1 MEKNG
6 DRGFSE
12 RGSVDLELQ
21 RGKIEGHVE
30 VQVHVG
36 RSEGCSPRC
45 CGVGKRMEVGFKQR
59 VAVGLLRRGGVF
71 VSSADIAQ
79 NSGVE
84 ASVKPSRAD
93 IGVRANPVVAGILGG
108 FENERVALTSKDLDA
123 VDGKRLSVN
132 TINFDDRLSS
142 S

>member
-1 MEKNG
+1 
-6 DRGFSE
+6 
-12 RGSVDLELQ
+12 
-21 RGKIEGHVE
+21 
-30 VQVHVG
+30 
-36 RSEGCSPRC
+36 
-45 CGVGKRMEVGFKQR
+45 MEVGFKQR

-93 IGVRANPVVAGILGG
+93 VGVRANPVVAGILGG
-108 FENERVALTSKDLDA
+108 FENERVALTSEDLDA

-132 TINFDDRLSS
+132 TINLDDRLSGG
-142 S
+142 